1 MWGREVLHRV
11 ASIDCSLECC
21 QHPGPSPWNR
31 VPQRWPA
38 EGLRSGVLNDVFRQ
52 RPVRVVDNILIMARD
67 VALQTDGQ
75 THVKLTDTSRHT
87 QVGIQS

>member
-1 MWGREVLHRV
+1 M
-11 ASIDCSLECC
+11 
-21 QHPGPSPWNR
+21 
-31 VPQRWPA
+31 PQRWST

-52 RPVRVVDNILIMARD
+52 CPVRIVDNILIMTRD

-75 THVKLTDTSRHT
+75 THMKLTDTSRHT